1 MITHDTKAHMFE
13 INYLEGRAY
22 LEYTE
27 DNGTVTVIH
36 TIVPEALGGRG
47 IAASLAEAFYRWAS
61 ENRHP
66 VKSDC
71 SYMTAWM
78 KRNKITT

>member
-13 INYLEGRAY
+13 INYPEGRAY

-47 IAASLAEAFYRWAS
+47 IAS
-61 ENRHP
+61 NQ
-66 VKSDC
+66 
-71 SYMTAWM
+71 TAP
-78 KRNKITT
+78 T